1 MVSDDHLSF
10 LLEVYMASTVYVN
23 GKPLPSQETNSKVT
37 VSTTVDYARNANA
50 EVVGQRV
57 GRDLYKIELEWKVL
71 SAYQWSEILK
81 LFKDFY
87 VIVRLPDQVNN
98 DWQTIKMYCSD
109 RTAEIY
115 DVDILGL
122 PIRYVNCK
130 VNLIDCGVM
139 E

>member
-1 MVSDDHLSF
+1 
-10 LLEVYMASTVYVN
+10 MASTVYVN

-37 VSTTVDYARNANA
+37 VSTTVDSARNANA

-71 SAYQWSEILK
+71 SAYEWSEILK

-115 DVDILGL
+115 DIDTLGL